1 MRELREE
8 VDAIRLSPVD
18 TVATMLRAVAKGERI
33 RVQCG
38 EATETVEAHEA
49 VPLCHKIS
57 VAAMRPGEPVRKY
70 GEVIGTATVAIPLGT
85 HVHVHNMVSG
95 KAKRSA

>member
-1 MRELREE
+1 MTEVREE

-18 TVATMLRAVAKGERI
+18 TVATVLRAVAKGGRI

-38 EATETVEAHEA
+38 DATEMLDAHEA

-57 VAAMRPGEPVRKY
+57 VAAMRPGDPVRKY
-70 GEVIGTATVAIPLGT
+70 GEVIGNATVSIPMGV
-85 HVHVHNMVSG
+85 HVHVHNMASG
-95 KAKRSA
+95 KAKRSV